1 MKSKKCLECGNQ
13 TYQVDKICVACKIGV
28 SRIYREL
35 IDLLKKDKRWNL
47 RELHLTDID

>member
-13 TYQVDKICVACKIGV
+13 TYQGDQICVACKIGV
-28 SRIYREL
+28 SRMYKEL

-47 RELHLTDID
+47 SRLDLTK